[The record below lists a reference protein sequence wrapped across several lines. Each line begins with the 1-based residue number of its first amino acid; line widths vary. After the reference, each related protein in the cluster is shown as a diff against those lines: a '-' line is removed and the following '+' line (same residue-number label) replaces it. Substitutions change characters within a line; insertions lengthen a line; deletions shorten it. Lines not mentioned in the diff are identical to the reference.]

1 MLGYQY
7 SEWNNYSTSSFQTT
21 ISTINFQAW
30 SMLLP
35 KLQNSVL
42 FPATFCNFASKQ
54 AVPSVMQNV
63 PSVMIS
69 GFCFPLY
76 PLPVSWEFLS
86 CTSICWTF
94 FVPWWKGMTCR
105 FKKKC
110 HSQLFKIITDGTHY
124 VPSVM
129 VDLVMVH
136 CHKQGRKVT
145 GHISMSVF
153 QGCPR
158 TLLVC
163 CRVVINPLGLFE
175 VKYSNIL
182 LPKSRFLSRP

>member
-63 PSVMIS
+63 PSVMVPFLWTIWPIHS
-69 GFCFPLY
+69 IPCLFPGKFYHAQASVEPFLY
-76 PLPVSWEFLS
+76 LGEKGWLVGSKKNAIASSLKS
-86 CTSICWTF
+86 LRTGHIMSI
-94 FVPWWKGMTCR
+94 M
-105 FKKKC
+105 
-110 HSQLFKIITDGTHY
+110 S
-124 VPSVM
+124 
-129 VDLVMVH
+129 VMVH